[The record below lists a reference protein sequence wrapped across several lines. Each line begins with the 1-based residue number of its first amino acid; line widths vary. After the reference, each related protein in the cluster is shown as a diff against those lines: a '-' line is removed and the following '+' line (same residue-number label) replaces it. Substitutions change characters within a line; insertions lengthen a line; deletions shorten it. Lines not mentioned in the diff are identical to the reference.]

1 MSLLNP
7 ALLVGLGLAAIPIL
21 LHLLVRA
28 KPKRLVFPALRLI
41 LQRQKQNTRRMHL
54 RHIWL
59 LLLRIL
65 VVVLIVIALTRPSL
79 PAANYSLTWFET
91 GTLFGIVILAWGTY
105 RIVMAGWRQRSMAR
119 NLFLTRRTL
128 LRGGLGLA
136 AGLMS
141 LAGVALPYSWRVS
154 GEWKAPPPEN
164 RRKCSR
170 GSSSFIRHQFQH
182 GISAEQS
189 DASASGAEIST
200 GADRPHALRQQN
212 RRHGEW

>member
-141 LAGVALPYSWRVS
+141 LAGVALP
-154 GEWKAPPPEN
+154 
-164 RRKCSR
+164 
-170 GSSSFIRHQFQH
+170 
-182 GISAEQS
+182 
-189 DASASGAEIST
+189 
-200 GADRPHALRQQN
+200 
-212 RRHGEW
+212 